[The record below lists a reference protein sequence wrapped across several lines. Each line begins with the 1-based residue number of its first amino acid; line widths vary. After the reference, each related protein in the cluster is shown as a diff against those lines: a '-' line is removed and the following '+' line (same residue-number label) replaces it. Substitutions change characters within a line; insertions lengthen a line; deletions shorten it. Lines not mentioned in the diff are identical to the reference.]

1 MLRTS
6 GPENSTRSPPQARLL
21 LSKTLGTGRDPRN
34 PGLGLSLYEA
44 LRLTGWGEGDRLRLS
59 LQAMVDD
66 DHLQGLVG

>member
-1 MLRTS
+1 M
-6 GPENSTRSPPQARLL
+6 

-59 LQAMVDD
+59 FFIRHIFNTERGMNTS
-66 DHLQGLVG
+66 HT